1 MRNELSE
8 LKMNGALEVLD
19 DYLKLKLD
27 NLNFGQGLLR
37 AEIAAKK
44 NRLGLAKIAKAKFP
58 YVKEWPEI
66 RDDYN
71 SNIQF
76 DKIKKFSNGD
86 FVQNKKNICLIGT
99 PGLGKTH
106 SIISIGRDLCRK
118 SQDVLF
124 FTASDLVEKLEEAKD
139 KKKLVHFMDKLKKT
153 KLLIIDELGFVPFT
167 ENGSRLL
174 FDVFTSRYNVGSI
187 AITTNLS
194 FEKWTQVFGAIELT
208 AALID
213 RFTHNCEIF
222 VFEGESV
229 RFIEAKELKKKQ
241 TAYLKKKKDDGST

>member
-1 MRNELSE
+1 MRKELSE
-8 LKMNGALEVLD
+8 LKMNGALNVLD

-27 NLNFGQGLLR
+27 NSKFGQGLLK
-37 AEIAAKK
+37 AEIDSRRM
-44 NRLGLAKIAKAKFP
+44 RLGLRKITRAKFP
-58 YVKEWPEI
+58 YIKEWQEI
-66 RDDYN
+66 KDTHN
-71 SNIQF
+71 PKIQF
-76 DKIKKFSNGD
+76 DKIKKFSTGD
-86 FVQNKKNICLIGT
+86 FANDKKNICFIGT

-106 SIISIGRDLCRK
+106 SVISIGRDLCRK

-124 FTASDLVEKLEEAKD
+124 FTASDLVEKLEEAKENRR
-139 KKKLVHFMDKLKKT
+139 LVNFMEKLKKT

-167 ENGSRLL
+167 ENGARLL

-194 FEKWTQVFGAIELT
+194 FEKWTQIFGSIELT
-208 AALID
+208 TALID

-229 RFIEAKELKKKQ
+229 RFIEARELQKNRTSSLKKIK
-241 TAYLKKKKDDGST
+241 

>member
-1 MRNELSE
+1 MRKELSE
-8 LKMNGALEVLD
+8 LKMNGALNVLD

-27 NLNFGQGLLR
+27 NSKFGAGLLK
-37 AEIAAKK
+37 AEIDSRTM
-44 NRLGLAKIAKAKFP
+44 RLGFRKMTKAKFP
-58 YVKEWPEI
+58 YVKEWQEI
-66 RDDYN
+66 KATHN
-71 SNIQF
+71 PKIPF
-76 DKIKKFSNGD
+76 DRLKTFSTGD
-86 FVQNKKNICLIGT
+86 FANEKKNICFIGT

-124 FTASDLVEKLEEAKD
+124 YTASDLVTKLEEAKEN
-139 KKKLVHFMDKLKKT
+139 KRLVGFMEKLKKT

-174 FDVFTSRYNVGSI
+174 FDVFTSRYNVGST

-194 FEKWTQVFGAIELT
+194 FEKWTQIFGSIELT
-208 AALID
+208 TALID
-213 RFTHNCEIF
+213 RFTHKCEIF

-229 RFIEAKELKKKQ
+229 RFIEARELQKARTSNLKKNK
-241 TAYLKKKKDDGST
+241 

>member
-1 MRNELSE
+1 MRKELSE
-8 LKMNGALEVLD
+8 LKMNGALNVLD

-27 NLNFGQGLLR
+27 NSKFGAGLLK
-37 AEIAAKK
+37 AEIDSRTM
-44 NRLGLAKIAKAKFP
+44 RLGYRKMTKAKFP
-58 YVKEWPEI
+58 YVKEWQEI
-66 RDDYN
+66 KSTHN
-71 SNIQF
+71 PKIPF
-76 DKIKKFSNGD
+76 DRLKKFSTGD
-86 FVQNKKNICLIGT
+86 FANEKKNICFIGT

-124 FTASDLVEKLEEAKD
+124 FTASDLVTKLEEAKEN
-139 KKKLVHFMDKLKKT
+139 KKLVGFMEKLKKT

-174 FDVFTSRYNVGSI
+174 FDVFTTRYNVGST

-194 FEKWTQVFGAIELT
+194 FEKWTQIFGSIELT
-208 AALID
+208 TALID

-229 RFIEAKELKKKQ
+229 RFIEARELQKARTSSLKKSK
-241 TAYLKKKKDDGST
+241 